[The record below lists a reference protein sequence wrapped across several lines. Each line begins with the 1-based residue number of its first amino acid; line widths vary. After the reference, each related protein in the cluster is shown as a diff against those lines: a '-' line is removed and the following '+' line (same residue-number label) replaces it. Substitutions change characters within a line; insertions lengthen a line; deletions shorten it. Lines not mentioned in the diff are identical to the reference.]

1 MSIADTIDVALRAE
15 ISQYANKMDEA
26 DRLTAKAVGSI
37 DSKFKRLGST
47 IAGLA
52 GGLTLAS
59 IMQKS
64 VQAFSE
70 SEQGAIRLDSV
81 LSSMGRGTSALS
93 EEMKKLANQLQSE
106 GIISDDEIIRGQAML
121 ATFDT
126 ISNEA
131 LPRATRVMADFAA
144 MTGGDARTA
153 AMLLGRASAGMTET
167 LARYGIV
174 LPDSV
179 KKSGDF
185 NQVLGE
191 IEKKIGGMNKA
202 LGESAS
208 GSLKKF
214 ANAWDDVLESIG
226 SVVTFGMSN
235 LLASEKDIKRW
246 GEAAVV
252 VFDFVGDELD
262 LISRVFMT
270 AGETIGASMAK
281 TMAVVKL
288 EWGQVSAISE
298 DYQKRLDEIW
308 DPQKFSDRRKE
319 YMAALESGSK
329 FKSRNDFKTRDTKK
343 EKEDLEAIAR
353 AQSFQN
359 EVFDDYLKQL
369 DDYNEKM
376 FTQSQALKDAA
387 DPTRVLQRELKRY
400 DELLEVGAID
410 IETWGAAVM
419 KVHSDVA
426 DAIEQSTNR
435 SGDSVD
441 EMTLFMT
448 EALKQIQ
455 GAMTSLL
462 EDVLLGKVDNFEK
475 AFKKMLARIA
485 ANLAASKI
493 LELLLGKDGKSGL
506 AGQLGNAVVNYFSG
520 GATAAPANAMGGS
533 VQGGQP
539 ITVGE
544 RGTEVFV
551 PKTDG
556 MIVSNEQLARGGGT
570 SVSVQN
576 VFNISTGV
584 AETVRAEMNT
594 LAPMIEERSR
604 LGVLAA
610 IERGGTYAKAVNRRA

>member
-1 MSIADTIDVALRAE
+1 MSLADTIDVAMRAE
-15 ISQYANKMDEA
+15 ISQYASKMDEA
-26 DRLTAKAVGSI
+26 DRLTDKVTRSI
-37 DSKFKRLGST
+37 DGKFKKLGAT
-47 IAGLA
+47 IAALT
-52 GGLTLAS
+52 GGLTIAS
-59 IMQKS
+59 VMQKS
-64 VQAFSE
+64 VQAFSAA
-70 SEQGAIRLDSV
+70 EQGAIRLDSV
-81 LSSMGRGTSALS
+81 LFSMGRGTGQLSA
-93 EEMKKLANQLQSE
+93 EMKKLASQIQSE

-131 LPRATRVMADFAA
+131 LPRATKVMADFAA

-185 NQVLGE
+185 NLVLGE

-202 LGESAS
+202 LGGSAS

-214 ANAWDDVLESIG
+214 SNAWDDVLESMG
-226 SVVTFGMSN
+226 SVLTFGISG
-235 LLASEKDIKRW
+235 LLASEQDISRW
-246 GEAAVV
+246 GEAVV
-252 VFDFVGDELD
+252 GTLDFVGDSLD
-262 LISRVFMT
+262 LISRLFMT
-270 AGETIGASMAK
+270 AGETIGAGAAQAAAIARLEFGQAK
-281 TMAVVKL
+281 
-288 EWGQVSAISE
+288 AIG
-298 DYQKRLDEIW
+298 DDWLKRQDDIW
-308 DPQKFSDRRKE
+308 DPKKFSDRRAA
-319 YMAALESGSK
+319 YMQALQSGSK
-329 FKSRNDFKTRDTKK
+329 LKPDDTFKPRDPKK
-343 EKEDLEAIAR
+343 EKSDLEDLAR
-353 AQSFQN
+353 AQAFQN
-359 EVFDDYLKQL
+359 EVFDDHLKQL
-369 DDYNEKM
+369 DEYNDKV

-400 DELLEVGAID
+400 DELLEAGAID
-410 IETWGAAVM
+410 IETWGEAVM

-435 SGDSVD
+435 AGDSVD

-475 AFKKMLARIA
+475 SFKQMLARIA

-493 LELLLGKDGKSGL
+493 MELLLGKDGKSGL
-506 AGQLGNAVVNYFSG
+506 AGQLGNAIVNYFSTD
-520 GATAAPANAMGGS
+520 TAAPANAMGGS
-533 VQGGQP
+533 VHGGQP

-544 RGTEVFV
+544 RGAEVFV
-551 PKTDG
+551 PRTDG
-556 MIVSNEQLARGGGT
+556 MIVSNEQLARGGGGSIAVT
-570 SVSVQN
+570 N

-594 LAPMIEERSR
+594 LAPIIEERSR